1 MRILSVHAGK
11 KIIPKKCAHK
21 GSAVF
26 DLSGI
31 QSNINP
37 DNSPSTCV
45 MKHETFCLDIFLF
58 DIMKRCGGEGVTEVI
73 VL

>member
-11 KIIPKKCAHK
+11 KIIPKKC
-21 GSAVF
+21 VF

-37 DNSPSTCV
+37 DNSPSTCG

>member
-11 KIIPKKCAHK
+11 KIIPKKW
-21 GSAVF
+21 VF

-37 DNSPSTCV
+37 DNSPSTCG